1 MYYNEMCVYCNAND
15 EELKG
20 RLKKQDYHAF
30 NCVYYNLR
38 KLHIE
43 MGQENSFINYKTYHE
58 FI

>member
-1 MYYNEMCVYCNAND
+1 MCVYCNAND

-20 RLKKQDYHAF
+20 RLKKLDYHAF
-30 NCVYYNLR
+30 NCVYYNLD

-43 MGQENSFINYKTYHE
+43 MGEENSFINYKTYHE